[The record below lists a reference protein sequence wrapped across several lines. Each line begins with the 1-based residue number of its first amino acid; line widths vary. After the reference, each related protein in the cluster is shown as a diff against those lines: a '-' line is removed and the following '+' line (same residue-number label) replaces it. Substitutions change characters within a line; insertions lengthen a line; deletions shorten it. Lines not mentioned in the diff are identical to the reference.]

1 MQRSTSFL
9 ILLALGIGFVLF
21 KVKYEVVE
29 IEEKFLKTLAQIN
42 REEENI
48 HILKAEWSHLNEPQR
63 LQSLAKKYLDIVPM
77 KTQQVV
83 ALFDPADAHSS
94 QLNDDNRYGGARAQ
108 LASHK
113 EVK

>member
-29 IEEKFLKTLAQIN
+29 IEEKFLKTLAQVTK
-42 REEENI
+42 EEENI

-63 LQSLAKKYLDIVPM
+63 LQSLANKYLDIGPM

-83 ALFDPADAHSS
+83 ALFDPSS
-94 QLNDDNRYGGARAQ
+94 HGTIDNGGTHTH
-108 LASHK
+108 LASQK
-113 EVK
+113 GVE